1 MILQR
6 PSIASDELTI
16 LPHVFSRPWRDSR
29 TFGSPVLLEWYS
41 EAKVYNSD
49 TIGVSSMDSSEGEG
63 SA

>member
-6 PSIASDELTI
+6 PSMASDELTI
-16 LPHVFSRPWRDSR
+16 LPHVFSKALRDSR
-29 TFGSPVLLEWYS
+29 TLGSAVLLEWYS
-41 EAKVYNSD
+41 EDKVYNSD